1 MKFVVAL
8 LTLSSLRCLLESI
21 LLQGKPRSVFCT
33 LEHCL
38 KEARGGGRGK
48 DGGRRE
54 GWREE
59 GRTKDE
65 RMIDLEEPNSRCRNH
80 SLK

>member
-1 MKFVVAL
+1 MKFVAAL

-38 KEARGGGRGK
+38 KEARGGGE
-48 DGGRRE
+48 RE